1 MDCPWIYVYRKF
13 RYLRFSQNESI
24 PKAMNQRGLYDHI
37 LLVIKGL
44 AMGIAN
50 KVPGVSGGIVA
61 IVTGFYPEFLYSLKR
76 LNFKAFYMLL
86 TGRFKRFY
94 QYTNALFLLLIA
106 LGILLSYFTVS
117 RLLDV
122 ALLHYEQHVKGLFF
136 GMVVMSA
143 IVLMRDFGKW
153 NLKYVFY
160 SLLGLAVGLF
170 LTFLEPAPENR
181 NLWFVFFCGLI
192 SIIGMTLPGLSGS
205 FLLILLG
212 NYALL
217 LVDAVNAVWEFS
229 IQLLQDPSAYATLS
243 QEYSEILTILVVFI
257 VGSIVGLVSISNLLH
272 YMIMR
277 FEHKLN
283 ALIIGFIV
291 GSLSILWP
299 WSDFRLLTND
309 ALINNTMESSGFNQY
324 FSLFWIGVGLFI
336 VIILDVYDRKRQ

>member
-1 MDCPWIYVYRKF
+1 
-13 RYLRFSQNESI
+13 
-24 PKAMNQRGLYDHI
+24 MNQRGLYDNI

-76 LNFKAFYMLL
+76 LNFKALYMLL
-86 TGRFKRFY
+86 TGRFKSFY
-94 QYTNALFLLLIA
+94 QFTNASFLLLIA
-106 LGILLSYFTVS
+106 LGILVSYFTVS
-117 RLLDV
+117 RILDV

-136 GMVVMSA
+136 GMVVMSV
-143 IVLMRDFGKW
+143 ILLIRDFGKW
-153 NLKYVFY
+153 DLKYALY
-160 SLLGLAVGLF
+160 SLIGLAIGLS

-181 NLWFVFFCGLI
+181 NLLFVFFCGLI

-217 LVDAVNAVWEFS
+217 LVDAVNAVLEFS
-229 IQLLQDPSAYATLS
+229 VKLFQDPSAYAALS
-243 QEYSEILTILVVFI
+243 QEYNELLTILIVF
-257 VGSIVGLVSISNLLH
+257 VGGSVVGLVSISNLLH
-272 YMIMR
+272 YIIVR
-277 FEHKLN
+277 FERKLN
-283 ALIIGFIV
+283 ALIIGFII

-309 ALINNTMESSGFNQY
+309 AFINSTMVRSGFNQF
-324 FSLFWIGVGLFI
+324 FSLFWSGVGLF
-336 VIILDVYDRKRQ
+336 VVFIIDNYDRKRQ

>member
-1 MDCPWIYVYRKF
+1 
-13 RYLRFSQNESI
+13 
-24 PKAMNQRGLYDHI
+24 MNQRGLYDNI

-76 LNFKAFYMLL
+76 LNFKALYMLL
-86 TGRFKRFY
+86 TGRFKSFY
-94 QYTNALFLLLIA
+94 QYTNASFLLLIA
-106 LGILLSYFTVS
+106 LGILVSYFTVS
-117 RLLDV
+117 RILDV

-136 GMVVMSA
+136 GMVVMSV
-143 IVLMRDFGKW
+143 ILLIRDFGKW
-153 NLKYVFY
+153 DLKYALY
-160 SLLGLAVGLF
+160 SFIGLAIGLS

-181 NLWFVFFCGLI
+181 NLLFVFFCGLI

-217 LVDAVNAVWEFS
+217 LVDAVNAVLEFS
-229 IQLLQDPSAYATLS
+229 VKLFQDPSAYAALS
-243 QEYSEILTILVVFI
+243 QEYNELLTILIVF
-257 VGSIVGLVSISNLLH
+257 VGGSVVGLVSISNLLH
-272 YMIMR
+272 YIIVR
-277 FEHKLN
+277 FERKLN
-283 ALIIGFIV
+283 ALIIGFII

-309 ALINNTMESSGFNQY
+309 AFINSTMVRSGFNQF

-336 VIILDVYDRKRQ
+336 VFIIDNYDRKRQ

>member
-1 MDCPWIYVYRKF
+1 
-13 RYLRFSQNESI
+13 
-24 PKAMNQRGLYDHI
+24 MNKRGLNDNI

-86 TGRFKRFY
+86 TARFKRFY
-94 QYTNALFLLLIA
+94 EYTNALFLLLIA

-117 RLLDV
+117 RVLDFV
-122 ALLHYEQHVKGLFF
+122 LLHYEQHVKGLFF

-143 IVLMRDFGKW
+143 FVLIRDFGKW
-153 NLKYVFY
+153 NLKYIFY
-160 SLLGLAVGLF
+160 SLLGLAVGLS

-229 IQLLQDPSAYATLS
+229 IQLLQDPTAFATLS
-243 QEYSEILTILVVFI
+243 QDYTELLIILVVF
-257 VGSIVGLVSISNLLH
+257 VGGSVVGLVSISNLLH
-272 YMIMR
+272 YIIVR

-299 WSDFRLLTND
+299 WSNFRLLTNETM
-309 ALINNTMESSGFNQY
+309 INTATEPIGFNQY

-336 VIILDVYDRKRQ
+336 VFILDVYDRKRQ

>member
-1 MDCPWIYVYRKF
+1 
-13 RYLRFSQNESI
+13 
-24 PKAMNQRGLYDHI
+24 MNQRGLYDNI

-76 LNFKAFYMLL
+76 LNFKALYMLL
-86 TGRFKRFY
+86 TGRFKSFY
-94 QYTNALFLLLIA
+94 KYTNASFLLLIA
-106 LGILLSYFTVS
+106 LGILVSYFTVS
-117 RLLDV
+117 RILDV

-136 GMVVMSA
+136 GMVVMSV
-143 IVLMRDFGKW
+143 ILLIRDFGKW
-153 NLKYVFY
+153 DLKYALY
-160 SLLGLAVGLF
+160 SLIGLAIGLS

-181 NLWFVFFCGLI
+181 NLLFVFFCGLI

-217 LVDAVNAVWEFS
+217 LVDAVNAVLEFS
-229 IQLLQDPSAYATLS
+229 VKLFQDPSAYAALS
-243 QEYSEILTILVVFI
+243 QEHNELLTILIVF
-257 VGSIVGLVSISNLLH
+257 VGGSVVGLVSISNLLH
-272 YMIMR
+272 YIIVR
-277 FEHKLN
+277 FERKLN
-283 ALIIGFIV
+283 ALIIGFII

-309 ALINNTMESSGFNQY
+309 AFINSTMVRSGFNQF
-324 FSLFWIGVGLFI
+324 FSLFWIGVGLF
-336 VIILDVYDRKRQ
+336 VVFIIDNYDRKRQ

>member
-1 MDCPWIYVYRKF
+1 
-13 RYLRFSQNESI
+13 
-24 PKAMNQRGLYDHI
+24 MNQRGLYDNI

-76 LNFKAFYMLL
+76 LNFKALYMLL
-86 TGRFKRFY
+86 TGRFKSFY
-94 QYTNALFLLLIA
+94 QYTNASFLLLIA
-106 LGILLSYFTVS
+106 LGILVSYFTVS
-117 RLLDV
+117 RILDV

-136 GMVVMSA
+136 GMVVMSV
-143 IVLMRDFGKW
+143 ILLIIDFGKRDF
-153 NLKYVFY
+153 KYALY
-160 SLLGLAVGLF
+160 SLIGLAIGLS

-181 NLWFVFFCGLI
+181 NLLFVFFCGLI

-217 LVDAVNAVWEFS
+217 LVDAVNAVLEFS
-229 IQLLQDPSAYATLS
+229 VKLFQDPSAYAALS
-243 QEYSEILTILVVFI
+243 QEYNELLTILIVF
-257 VGSIVGLVSISNLLH
+257 VGGSVVGLVSISNLLH
-272 YMIMR
+272 YIIVR
-277 FEHKLN
+277 FERKLN
-283 ALIIGFIV
+283 ALIIGFII

-309 ALINNTMESSGFNQY
+309 AFINSTMVRSGFNQF
-324 FSLFWIGVGLFI
+324 FSLFWIGVGLF
-336 VIILDVYDRKRQ
+336 VVFIIDNYDRKRQ

>member
-1 MDCPWIYVYRKF
+1 
-13 RYLRFSQNESI
+13 
-24 PKAMNQRGLYDHI
+24 MNQRGLYDHI

-117 RLLDV
+117 RVLDV

-217 LVDAVNAVWEFS
+217 LVDAVNAVWKFS
-229 IQLLQDPSAYATLS
+229 IQLIQDPSAYATLS

-257 VGSIVGLVSISNLLH
+257 VGSVVGLVSISNLLH
-272 YMIMR
+272 YIIMR

-336 VIILDVYDRKRQ
+336 VIIIDVYDRKRQ

>member
-1 MDCPWIYVYRKF
+1 
-13 RYLRFSQNESI
+13 
-24 PKAMNQRGLYDHI
+24 MNQRGLYDNI

-76 LNFKAFYMLL
+76 LNFKALYMLL
-86 TGRFKRFY
+86 TGRFKSFY
-94 QYTNALFLLLIA
+94 QFTNASFLLLIA
-106 LGILLSYFTVS
+106 LGILVSYFTVS
-117 RLLDV
+117 RILDV

-136 GMVVMSA
+136 GMVVMSV
-143 IVLMRDFGKW
+143 ILLIRDFGKW
-153 NLKYVFY
+153 DLKYALY
-160 SLLGLAVGLF
+160 SLIGLAIGLS

-181 NLWFVFFCGLI
+181 NLLFVFFCGLI

-217 LVDAVNAVWEFS
+217 LVDAVNAVLEFS
-229 IQLLQDPSAYATLS
+229 VKLLQDPSAYAALS
-243 QEYSEILTILVVFI
+243 QEYNELLTILIVF
-257 VGSIVGLVSISNLLH
+257 VGGSVVGLVSISNLLH
-272 YMIMR
+272 YIIVR
-277 FEHKLN
+277 FERKLN
-283 ALIIGFIV
+283 ALIIGFII

-309 ALINNTMESSGFNQY
+309 AFINSTMVRSGFNQF
-324 FSLFWIGVGLFI
+324 FSLFWIGVGLF
-336 VIILDVYDRKRQ
+336 VVFIIDNYDRKRQ

>member
-1 MDCPWIYVYRKF
+1 
-13 RYLRFSQNESI
+13 
-24 PKAMNQRGLYDHI
+24 MNQRGLYDQI

-76 LNFKAFYMLL
+76 LNFKALYMLL

-117 RLLDV
+117 RVLDI

-143 IVLMRDFGKW
+143 FVLIRDFGKW
-153 NLKYVFY
+153 NLKYIFY
-160 SLLGLAVGLF
+160 SLLGLGVGLS

-192 SIIGMTLPGLSGS
+192 SIIGMTLPGISGS
-205 FLLILLG
+205 FILILLG

-217 LVDAVNAVWEFS
+217 LVDAVNAVWGFS
-229 IQLLQDPSAYATLS
+229 IQLLQDPSAFATLS
-243 QEYSEILTILVVFI
+243 QEYTELLIILVVF
-257 VGSIVGLVSISNLLH
+257 VGGSVVGLVSISNLLH
-272 YMIMR
+272 YIIVR

-299 WSDFRLLTND
+299 WSDFRLLTNE
-309 ALINNTMESSGFNQY
+309 AMINTTTEPLGFNQY

-336 VIILDVYDRKRQ
+336 VFILDVYDRKRQ

>member
-1 MDCPWIYVYRKF
+1 
-13 RYLRFSQNESI
+13 
-24 PKAMNQRGLYDHI
+24 MNKRGLSDNI

-61 IVTGFYPEFLYSLKR
+61 IVTGFYPEFLHSLKR

-94 QYTNALFLLLIA
+94 EYTNTLFLLFIA
-106 LGILLSYFTVS
+106 FGILLSYFTVS
-117 RLLDV
+117 RVLDFV
-122 ALLHYEQHVKGLFF
+122 LLHYEQHVKGLFF

-143 IVLMRDFGKW
+143 SVLIRDFGKW
-153 NLKYVFY
+153 NLKFVFY
-160 SLLGLAVGLF
+160 SLVGLAVGIS
-170 LTFLEPAPENR
+170 LTFLEPASENR
-181 NLWFVFFCGLI
+181 NLLFVFFCGLV

-217 LVDAVNAVWEFS
+217 LVDSVNAVLEFS
-229 IQLLQDPSAYATLS
+229 VQLLQNPLAYAALL
-243 QEYSEILTILVVFI
+243 QEHSELLTILVVF
-257 VGSIVGLVSISNLLH
+257 VGGSVVGLVSISNLLH
-272 YMIMR
+272 YIIVR
-277 FEHKLN
+277 FEYKLN

-299 WSDFRLLTND
+299 WSDFRLLTNN
-309 ALINNTMESSGFNQY
+309 ALINNAIESIGFNQY

-336 VIILDVYDRKRQ
+336 VIIIDVYDRKRQ

>member
-1 MDCPWIYVYRKF
+1 
-13 RYLRFSQNESI
+13 
-24 PKAMNQRGLYDHI
+24 MNQRGLYDNI

-76 LNFKAFYMLL
+76 LNFKALYMLL
-86 TGRFKRFY
+86 TGRFKSFY
-94 QYTNALFLLLIA
+94 QYTNASFLLLIA
-106 LGILLSYFTVS
+106 LGILVSYFTVS
-117 RLLDV
+117 RILDV

-136 GMVVMSA
+136 GMVVMSV
-143 IVLMRDFGKW
+143 ILLIRDFGKW
-153 NLKYVFY
+153 DLKYALY
-160 SLLGLAVGLF
+160 SLIGLAIGLS

-181 NLWFVFFCGLI
+181 NLLFVFFCGLI

-217 LVDAVNAVWEFS
+217 LVDAVNAVLEFS
-229 IQLLQDPSAYATLS
+229 VKLFQDPSAYAALS
-243 QEYSEILTILVVFI
+243 QEYNELLTILIVF
-257 VGSIVGLVSISNLLH
+257 VGGSVVGLVSISNLLH
-272 YMIMR
+272 YIIVR
-277 FEHKLN
+277 FERKLN
-283 ALIIGFIV
+283 ALIIGFII

-309 ALINNTMESSGFNQY
+309 AFINSTMVRSGFNQF
-324 FSLFWIGVGLFI
+324 FSLFWSGVGLF
-336 VIILDVYDRKRQ
+336 VVFIIDNYDRKRQ

>member
-1 MDCPWIYVYRKF
+1 
-13 RYLRFSQNESI
+13 
-24 PKAMNQRGLYDHI
+24 MNQRGLYDHI

-76 LNFKAFYMLL
+76 LNFKALYMLL

-117 RLLDV
+117 RVLDI

-143 IVLMRDFGKW
+143 FILIRDFGKW
-153 NLKYVFY
+153 NLKYVVY

-170 LTFLEPAPENR
+170 LTFLEPAQENR
-181 NLWFVFFCGLI
+181 NLLFVFLCGLI

-229 IQLLQDPSAYATLS
+229 VQLLQDPHSYAALS
-243 QEYSEILTILVVFI
+243 QEYTELLIILVVFI
-257 VGSIVGLVSISNLLH
+257 SGSVVGLVSISNLLH
-272 YMIMR
+272 YIIVR

-283 ALIIGFIV
+283 ALIIGFII

-299 WSDFRLLTND
+299 WSDFRLLTNK

-336 VIILDVYDRKRQ
+336 VIIIDVYDRKRQ

>member
-1 MDCPWIYVYRKF
+1 
-13 RYLRFSQNESI
+13 
-24 PKAMNQRGLYDHI
+24 MNQRGLYDHI

-76 LNFKAFYMLL
+76 LNFKALYMLL
-86 TGRFKRFY
+86 TGRFKHFY

-117 RLLDV
+117 RVLDI

-143 IVLMRDFGKW
+143 FVLIRDFGKW
-153 NLKYVFY
+153 NFKYIFY
-160 SLLGLAVGLF
+160 SLLGLAVGLS

-192 SIIGMTLPGLSGS
+192 SIIGMTLPGISGS
-205 FLLILLG
+205 FILILLG

-217 LVDAVNAVWEFS
+217 LVDAVNAVWGFS
-229 IQLLQDPSAYATLS
+229 IQLLQDPSAFATLS
-243 QEYSEILTILVVFI
+243 QEYTELLIILVVF
-257 VGSIVGLVSISNLLH
+257 VGGSVVGLVSISNLLH
-272 YMIMR
+272 YIIVR

-299 WSDFRLLTND
+299 WSDFRLLTNE
-309 ALINNTMESSGFNQY
+309 AMINTTRETLGFNQY

-336 VIILDVYDRKRQ
+336 VFILDVYDRKRQ

>member
-1 MDCPWIYVYRKF
+1 
-13 RYLRFSQNESI
+13 
-24 PKAMNQRGLYDHI
+24 MNQRGLYDNV

-76 LNFKAFYMLL
+76 LNLKAFYLLL
-86 TGRFKRFY
+86 TGRFKSFY

-117 RLLDV
+117 KVLDI
-122 ALLHYEQHVKGLFF
+122 ALLRYEQHVKGLFF

-143 IVLMRDFGKW
+143 TVLVRDFGKW
-153 NLKYVFY
+153 NMKYAFY
-160 SLLGLAVGLF
+160 SLLGLVVGIS
-170 LTFLEPAPENR
+170 LTFLEPVPENR
-181 NLWFVFFCGLI
+181 NLLFVCFCGLI

-229 IQLLQDPSAYATLS
+229 VKLLQNPSAYAALS
-243 QEYSEILTILVVFI
+243 QEYSELLIILLVFVGGSFI
-257 VGSIVGLVSISNLLH
+257 GLVSISNLLH
-272 YMIMR
+272 YVILR
-277 FEHKLN
+277 FERKLN
-283 ALIIGFIV
+283 ALIIGFII

-299 WSDFRLLTND
+299 WSDFRLLAND
-309 ALINNTMESSGFNQY
+309 TLINSAMDRSGFNQY

-336 VIILDVYDRKRQ
+336 VFILDVYDRKRQ

>member
-1 MDCPWIYVYRKF
+1 M
-13 RYLRFSQNESI
+13 S
-24 PKAMNQRGLYDHI
+24 QRGLYDHI

-86 TGRFKRFY
+86 TGRFKSFY

-117 RLLDV
+117 RVLDI
-122 ALLHYEQHVKGLFF
+122 ALLYYEQHVKGLFF

-143 IVLMRDFGKW
+143 FVLIRDFGKW

-160 SLLGLAVGLF
+160 CLLGLAVGLS

-181 NLWFVFFCGLI
+181 KLWFVFFCGLI

-229 IQLLQDPSAYATLS
+229 VQLLQNPSSYAALS
-243 QEYSEILTILVVFI
+243 QEYSELLTILVVF
-257 VGSIVGLVSISNLLH
+257 VGGSVVGLVSISNLLH
-272 YMIMR
+272 YIIVR

-299 WSDFRLLTND
+299 WSDFRLLTNN

-336 VIILDVYDRKRQ
+336 VIIIDVYDRKRQ

>member
-1 MDCPWIYVYRKF
+1 
-13 RYLRFSQNESI
+13 
-24 PKAMNQRGLYDHI
+24 MNKRGLNDNI

-86 TGRFKRFY
+86 TARFKRFY
-94 QYTNALFLLLIA
+94 EYTNALFLLLIA

-117 RLLDV
+117 RVLDFV
-122 ALLHYEQHVKGLFF
+122 LLHYEQHVKGLFF

-143 IVLMRDFGKW
+143 IVLIRDFGKW
-153 NLKYVFY
+153 NLKFFIY
-160 SLLGLAVGLF
+160 SLLGLAVGIS
-170 LTFLEPAPENR
+170 LTFLEPASENR

-229 IQLLQDPSAYATLS
+229 IKLIQNLSAYPALYD
-243 QEYSEILTILVVFI
+243 EYRELLTILVVF
-257 VGSIVGLVSISNLLH
+257 VGGSVVGLVSISNLLH
-272 YMIMR
+272 YIIVR
-277 FEHKLN
+277 FENKLN

-299 WSDFRLLTND
+299 WSDFRLLTNNP
-309 ALINNTMESSGFNQY
+309 LTNNTTESSGFNQY

-336 VIILDVYDRKRQ
+336 VIIIDFYDRKRQ

>member
-1 MDCPWIYVYRKF
+1 
-13 RYLRFSQNESI
+13 
-24 PKAMNQRGLYDHI
+24 MNQRGIYDHI
-37 LLVIKGL
+37 LLVVKGL
-44 AMGIAN
+44 AMGVAN

-86 TGRFKRFY
+86 TGRFKNFY

-117 RLLDV
+117 KVLDI
-122 ALLHYEQHVKGLFF
+122 ALFHYEQHVKGLFF

-143 IVLMRDFGKW
+143 ILLIRDFGKW
-153 NLKYVFY
+153 NLKYIIY
-160 SLLGLAVGLF
+160 SLIGLAIGLS

-229 IQLLQDPSAYATLS
+229 IQLLENPSVYESLL
-243 QEYSEILTILVVFI
+243 QEYGELLTILVVF
-257 VGSIVGLVSISNLLH
+257 VSGSIVGLVSISNILH
-272 YMIMR
+272 YIIVR

-299 WSDFRLLTND
+299 WSDFRLLTNND
-309 ALINNTMESSGFNQY
+309 LINNSMESSGVNQY

-336 VIILDVYDRKRQ
+336 VIILDIYDRKRQ

>member
-1 MDCPWIYVYRKF
+1 
-13 RYLRFSQNESI
+13 
-24 PKAMNQRGLYDHI
+24 MNQRGLYDNV

-76 LNFKAFYMLL
+76 LNLKAFYLLL
-86 TGRFKRFY
+86 TGRFKSFY

-117 RLLDV
+117 RVLDI
-122 ALLHYEQHVKGLFF
+122 ALLRYEQHVKCLFF

-143 IVLMRDFGKW
+143 IVLVRDFGKW
-153 NLKYVFY
+153 NMKYAFY
-160 SLLGLAVGLF
+160 SLLGLAVGLS
-170 LTFLEPAPENR
+170 LTFLEPVPENR
-181 NLWFVFFCGLI
+181 NLLFVFFCGLI

-229 IQLLQDPSAYATLS
+229 VKLLQNPSAYAALS
-243 QEYSEILTILVVFI
+243 QEYSELLIILLVF
-257 VGSIVGLVSISNLLH
+257 VGGSVIGLVSISNLLH
-272 YMIMR
+272 YVIVR
-277 FEHKLN
+277 FERKLN
-283 ALIIGFIV
+283 ALIIGFII

-299 WSDFRLLTND
+299 WSDFRLLAND
-309 ALINNTMESSGFNQY
+309 ALINSAMDRSGFNQY

-336 VIILDVYDRKRQ
+336 VFILDIYDRKRQ

>member
-1 MDCPWIYVYRKF
+1 MP
-13 RYLRFSQNESI
+13 
-24 PKAMNQRGLYDHI
+24 
-37 LLVIKGL
+37 
-44 AMGIAN
+44 
-50 KVPGVSGGIVA
+50 
-61 IVTGFYPEFLYSLKR
+61 
-76 LNFKAFYMLL
+76 L

-117 RLLDV
+117 RVLDI

-143 IVLMRDFGKW
+143 FVLIRDFGKW
-153 NLKYVFY
+153 NLKYIFY
-160 SLLGLAVGLF
+160 SLLGLAVGLS

-229 IQLLQDPSAYATLS
+229 IQLLQDPSAFATLS
-243 QEYSEILTILVVFI
+243 QEYNELLIILVVF
-257 VGSIVGLVSISNLLH
+257 VSGSVVGLVSISNLLH
-272 YMIMR
+272 YIIVR

-299 WSDFRLLTND
+299 WSDFRLLTNE
-309 ALINNTMESSGFNQY
+309 AMINTTRDTLGFNQY

-336 VIILDVYDRKRQ
+336 VLILDVYERKRQ

>member
-1 MDCPWIYVYRKF
+1 
-13 RYLRFSQNESI
+13 
-24 PKAMNQRGLYDHI
+24 MNQRGLYDHI

-76 LNFKAFYMLL
+76 LNFKALYMLL

-94 QYTNALFLLLIA
+94 QHTNALFLLLIA

-117 RLLDV
+117 RVLDI

-143 IVLMRDFGKW
+143 FVLIRDFGKW
-153 NLKYVFY
+153 DLKYIFY
-160 SLLGLAVGLF
+160 SLLGLAVGLS

-229 IQLLQDPSAYATLS
+229 IQLLQDPSAFATLS
-243 QEYSEILTILVVFI
+243 QEYNELLIILVVF
-257 VGSIVGLVSISNLLH
+257 VGGSVVGLVSISNLLH
-272 YMIMR
+272 YIIVR

-299 WSDFRLLTND
+299 WSDFRLLTNE
-309 ALINNTMESSGFNQY
+309 AMINTTRDTLGFNQY

-336 VIILDVYDRKRQ
+336 VLILDVYDRKRQ

>member
-1 MDCPWIYVYRKF
+1 
-13 RYLRFSQNESI
+13 
-24 PKAMNQRGLYDHI
+24 MNQRGLNDNI

-86 TGRFKRFY
+86 TARFKRFY
-94 QYTNALFLLLIA
+94 EYTNALFLLLIA

-117 RLLDV
+117 RVLDFV
-122 ALLHYEQHVKGLFF
+122 LLHYEQHVKGLFF

-143 IVLMRDFGKW
+143 IVLIRDFGKW

-160 SLLGLAVGLF
+160 SLLGLAVGIS
-170 LTFLEPAPENR
+170 LTFLEPASENR

-217 LVDAVNAVWEFS
+217 LVDSVNAVLEFS
-229 IQLLQDPSAYATLS
+229 VQLLKNPPAYAALL
-243 QEYSEILTILVVFI
+243 QEHSELLTILVVF
-257 VGSIVGLVSISNLLH
+257 VGGSVIGLVSISNLLH
-272 YMIMR
+272 YIIVR
-277 FEHKLN
+277 FEYKLN

-299 WSDFRLLTND
+299 WSDFRLLTNNT
-309 ALINNTMESSGFNQY
+309 LINNTIESSGFNQY

-336 VIILDVYDRKRQ
+336 VIIIDVYDRKRQ